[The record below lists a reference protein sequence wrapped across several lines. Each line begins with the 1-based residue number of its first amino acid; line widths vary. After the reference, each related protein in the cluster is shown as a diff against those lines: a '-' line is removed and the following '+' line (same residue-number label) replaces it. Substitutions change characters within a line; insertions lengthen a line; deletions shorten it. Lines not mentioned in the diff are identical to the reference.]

1 MAAEADDVF
10 CLLTV
15 EEGIIIAPTSNTDEN
30 EVESMGSG
38 TWVMPSRNDSHCCYL
53 LHSLL
58 HKNRMDDT
66 ESKEVELV
74 WKMERK
80 PASFFRALSTW
91 FLEPNQLQPELR
103 AFCFQCVYSMAVRTN
118 ITSSDSVSVGA
129 NVSSTET
136 GSVQCQREEL
146 TPKSVF

>member
-74 WKMERK
+74 
-80 PASFFRALSTW
+80 
-91 FLEPNQLQPELR
+91 
-103 AFCFQCVYSMAVRTN
+103 
-118 ITSSDSVSVGA
+118 
-129 NVSSTET
+129 
-136 GSVQCQREEL
+136 
-146 TPKSVF
+146 